1 MTAAEDKST
10 IAVYTYLIEIF
21 GLLSIF

>member
-21 GLLSIF
+21 GLLFIF